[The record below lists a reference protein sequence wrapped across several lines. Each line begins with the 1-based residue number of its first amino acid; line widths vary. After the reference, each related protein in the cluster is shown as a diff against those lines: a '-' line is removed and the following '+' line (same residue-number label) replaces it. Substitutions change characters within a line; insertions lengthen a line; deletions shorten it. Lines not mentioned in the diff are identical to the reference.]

1 MAKTEREGESSSAGK
16 KRLKGGCLSSAH
28 HPQLLLHNLW
38 PCYCNQKFFFFI
50 LFTYLFLEGR
60 GWWRGFTVEA
70 VLSQHKRFP
79 ANPGLF
85 MWNEILLW
93 CPPGEKAHTHTQT
106 THTQSCG
113 RRRRRKKPLY
123 TCSTASQTSLSSL
136 LMNVNKSIMH
146 RRIHAVNQAKARDS
160 VFVHR
165 LLLVK
170 LIGHHIFC
178 FQKATDSK
186 LWQHNETRGL
196 IDSIQTW
203 LLLPGGQ
210 DGKFHR
216 EFGQIWKFHYSVMYG
231 IEMFMTCLC
240 FHSWSFALVP
250 CTLSGDYYQPLLAIS
265 NHV

>member
-1 MAKTEREGESSSAGK
+1 MR
-16 KRLKGGCLSSAH
+16 
-28 HPQLLLHNLW
+28 
-38 PCYCNQKFFFFI
+38 YCCDVP
-50 LFTYLFLEGR
+50 R
-60 GWWRGFTVEA
+60 VR
-70 VLSQHKRFP
+70 R
-79 ANPGLF
+79 
-85 MWNEILLW
+85 
-93 CPPGEKAHTHTQT
+93 HTHIHKQ
-106 THTQSCG
+106 HIHKVVEEEEKK
-113 RRRRRKKPLY
+113 KKPLY

-170 LIGHHIFC
+170 LIDHHIFC

-196 IDSIQTW
+196 IDSSQTW

-250 CTLSGDYYQPLLAIS
+250 CTQVIIISHFLQSRLNKLLFISCQAHTLLSFMLLLRVAHSHLLRAAVNRLRSFSLFLSSVILFS
-265 NHV
+265 D

>member
-1 MAKTEREGESSSAGK
+1 MVARIHRGGSALPAQTVSREPGAFHVKWDTAVMSPG
-16 KRLKGGCLSSAH
+16 
-28 HPQLLLHNLW
+28 W
-38 PCYCNQKFFFFI
+38 
-50 LFTYLFLEGR
+50 EG
-60 GWWRGFTVEA
+60 
-70 VLSQHKRFP
+70 
-79 ANPGLF
+79 
-85 MWNEILLW
+85 
-93 CPPGEKAHTHTQT
+93 THTYT
-106 THTQSCG
+106 NTYTKLWKKK
-113 RRRRRKKPLY
+113 KKPLY